1 LFSVLVAG
9 VLRWVSGA
17 KAEEAKPESATREQ
31 RVWSVLSL
39 PVDQHHHFSI
49 SSPGIIGAML
59 PSVK

>member
-1 LFSVLVAG
+1 
-9 VLRWVSGA
+9 VSGA
-17 KAEEAKPESATREQ
+17 KAEEAKPESATSEQ
-31 RVWSVLSL
+31 RGWSVLSL